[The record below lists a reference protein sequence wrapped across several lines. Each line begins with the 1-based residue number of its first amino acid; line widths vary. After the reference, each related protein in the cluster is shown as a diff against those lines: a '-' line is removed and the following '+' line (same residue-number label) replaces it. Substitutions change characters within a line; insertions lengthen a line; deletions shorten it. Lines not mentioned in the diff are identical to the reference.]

1 MSIPEFG
8 NSDETPFA
16 EERKSIQQFKKAI
29 FMVAGAAVQKLMMKI
44 ESEQEI
50 LMNIADMSIEV
61 FHAESAL
68 LRAMKLV
75 EQKGE
80 AACSYEIDI
89 ARTYLYDA
97 ADKINKAGKDAINS
111 FASGDEQRMMLLGIK
126 RFTKVAPF
134 NAKDARRR
142 IASKLI
148 G

>member
-1 MSIPEFG
+1 
-8 NSDETPFA
+8 
-16 EERKSIQQFKKAI
+16 
-29 FMVAGAAVQKLMMKI
+29 
-44 ESEQEI
+44 
-50 LMNIADMSIEV
+50 MNIADMSIEV

-142 IASKLI
+142 IAAKLL
-148 G
+148 